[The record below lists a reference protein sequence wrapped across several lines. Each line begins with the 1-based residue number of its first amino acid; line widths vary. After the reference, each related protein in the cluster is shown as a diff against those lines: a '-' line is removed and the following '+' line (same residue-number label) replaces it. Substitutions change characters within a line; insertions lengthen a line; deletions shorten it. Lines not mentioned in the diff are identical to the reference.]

1 MLGVG
6 EKFPDFDL
14 PSCDADNNLGRTSFI
29 SSTNQSVVEAA
40 ETEMCEDKWHVF
52 YFYPKDFTFICP
64 TEIKQMDRLVD
75 YQVRPGVHV
84 VGFSGDNEFCKK
96 AWKESNDLI
105 KDIRH
110 PLVADTGLLL
120 SEKLGIV
127 DWNEGVCRRATF
139 IVDPSKT
146 IQHASENALD
156 TGRNVDEV
164 IRTLKALQS
173 GGLTACNWQIG
184 DDFVG

>member
-6 EKFPDFDL
+6 NKFPDFDL
-14 PSCDADNNLGRTSFI
+14 PSCDADNNLGRTRFI
-29 SSTNQSVVEAA
+29 SSTGESVVDAA
-40 ETEMCEDKWHVF
+40 EKETCEDKRHVF

-64 TEIKQMDRLVD
+64 TEIKEMDRLVD
-75 YQVRPGVHV
+75 ENVHV
-84 VGFSGDNEFCKK
+84 VGFRGDNEFCKLN
-96 AWKESNDLI
+96 WKQNNDII

-110 PLVADTGLLL
+110 PLVADTGLIL

-139 IVDPSKT
+139 IVDQNKI

-173 GGLTACNWQIG
+173 GGLTACSWQPG